1 MFSTGRL
8 KAKTDIKK
16 ALKMF
21 VLNMQ
26 WATTSMFER
35 SKVKFAKPFF
45 LLQIAEPKN
54 IQHNAMELHPFCGIF
69 LKKNLWHLG
78 KLNFDHPSTQLNQ
91 LEDDYFQ

>member
-21 VLNMQ
+21 VLNYAMGHH
-26 WATTSMFER
+26 MYVR
-35 SKVKFAKPFF
+35 KVKSEICKTIFSSS
-45 LLQIAEPKN
+45 EPKN

-69 LKKNLWHLG
+69 FKKNLWHLG
-78 KLNFDHPSTQLNQ
+78 KLNFDHPSTQ
-91 LEDDYFQ
+91 

>member
-1 MFSTGRL
+1 
-8 KAKTDIKK
+8 
-16 ALKMF
+16 
-21 VLNMQ
+21 MQ